1 MSDELGEEDE
11 LHLES
16 DLESLVG
23 QTMTP
28 QILRSLR
35 VAIRDKAR
43 RALCAPQI
51 SRLDSA
57 AEFVELK
64 DGNMAHDGLGSASR
78 NSKNASDSESAAAF
92 KGGFRAGYEAK
103 LEKLALRTKVPTS
116 KPTRDPTSKPTR
128 DPTSKP
134 TRDPTSKPTQS
145 PTRNPTKN
153 PTALPTAQDETP
165 AEKRMNLMA
174 SRAGKVIDEWELKNR
189 RINDKY
195 FENLKKQAEHD
206 GSRGRSYN
214 ITKRFWDAIRFENG
228 DSNGKP
234 ISGGDAKMWCMI
246 NAEMSCGCPMWT
258 LKMVDGLGQGEV
270 AHNDYFG
277 DAFYG
282 NSRRRATRDGRYFGI
297 TTAEECNKHDRC
309 AFFGTDP
316 KDPFELEPCDKKQD
330 RWECPPSL
338 AAKYKALDKERKAA
352 VNKGTYKWEN
362 NGLVG
367 SKQGMGTGF
376 CSCLNGDQNDFRA
389 LRNCG
394 RWVPNPHI
402 QPTCIDHDSTKE
414 WTWRANCT
422 PGCADVKDGK
432 CLGNKCKHK
441 YACGKPY
448 DKDKC
453 KASLKDSYGYNCEPE
468 YQRWKTP
475 NRSLTSDELVT
486 DYSIGSTSW
495 EMLFGKCQVG
505 GGGLIVQPCQRNR
518 NHAGCM
524 HGEYYDKHRQL
535 VEQTKYNP
543 KTLRS
548 NKLNIDGTDFET
560 IEAFRGGLFSI
571 QDDLGKVIKPG
582 WDRDG
587 NKDGAHHPGFTPGF
601 VKNGRYGGLVCS
613 AWASVCTK
621 DKTGAPEECKTEKR
635 NYGCLDKKKL
645 KWYSDCS
652 AIPQQNIYTVLS

>member
-1 MSDELGEEDE
+1 MRFAAICAALLLTMSASLVLHAEAGRRGGRSVTSAWGGFRFRFASSNRAGNDELSDELGEEDE
-11 LHLES
+11 LQS

-28 QILRSLR
+28 QMLRSLR

-103 LEKLALRTKVPTS
+103 LEK
-116 KPTRDPTSKPTR
+116 
-128 DPTSKP
+128 
-134 TRDPTSKPTQS
+134 Q
-145 PTRNPTKN
+145 
-153 PTALPTAQDETP
+153 
-165 AEKRMNLMA
+165 RMNLMA

-214 ITKRFWDAIRFENG
+214 ITKQFWDTIRFENG

-282 NSRRRATRDGRYFGI
+282 NRRRATRDGRYFGI

-376 CSCLNGDQNDFRA
+376 CACLNGDQNDFRA

-394 RWVPNPHI
+394 RWVPNPHV

-422 PGCADVKDGK
+422 PGCADVKDGI
-432 CLGNKCKHK
+432 CLGNKCKHE

-453 KASLKDSYGYNCEPE
+453 KASLKESYGYNCEPE

-505 GGGLIVQPCQRNR
+505 GAGLIVHDPRKKTAQPCQRNR

-635 NYGCLDKKKL
+635 NYGCLDKNNL

-652 AIPQQNIYTVLS
+652 AIPQQNILTVLS